1 MVVFSEIQKRQSIV
15 ALQNVPDI
23 ARALSA
29 LALWSA
35 ALQRR
40 FLRRLA
46 F

>member
-1 MVVFSEIQKRQSIV
+1 MVVFRKTQKRQSTA

-23 ARALSA
+23 ARVFPT